1 MVRLVA
7 AVSALVGI
15 AAMAAFLQVVG
26 KGPWAGLEARHLRE
40 MKDRDES
47 PVTVETVTPPDL
59 YALPRHLSVA
69 EYSGIERR
77 AVALECRVRHM
88 QRASDGDLHLE
99 CRAPD
104 STDARYVTAE
114 ITPVWRGRPA
124 PAGFDVPGWGYDQLA
139 ATFRPRVHYPA
150 PWPGTPARLRITGW
164 LLYDEGG
171 DVIERF
177 FHLPRK
183 PRPTDW
189 EIHPVTKIE
198 RWDDRLAS
206 WVEVRR

>member
-7 AVSALVGI
+7 ATSALVGI
-15 AAMAAFLQVVG
+15 AALAVFLDVVG
-26 KGPWAGLEARHLRE
+26 RTPWASLEARHLRE
-40 MKDRDES
+40 MKDRDEA
-47 PVTVETVTPPDL
+47 PEKVDAVVTGDL
-59 YALPRHLSVA
+59 LALPPHLSVA

-77 AVALECRVRHM
+77 AVSLECRVRYM
-88 QRASDGDLHLE
+88 QRASDGDIHLE
-99 CRAPD
+99 CKSLDPAD
-104 STDARYVTAE
+104 SLYVTAE

-124 PAGFDVPGWGYDQLA
+124 AGGFDSPGWGYDRLA
-139 ATFRPRVHYPA
+139 AIFHPRVRYPA
-150 PWPGTPARLRITGW
+150 PWPAPGPRVRITGW

-171 DVIERF
+171 NVIERF
-177 FHLPRK
+177 LHVPRR